1 MPKRKKVRKDTG
13 TPLDSILGKRARGR
27 PGVVR
32 SEIVGRADNY
42 RGIFTT
48 IWNTVGK
55 ELLQA
60 KSKEDVIKAIE
71 LEAHYKSEFSPIAG
85 LILKVLR
92 EKKFPKTQE
101 AQINFLADSL
111 AGREGISARRS
122 RDICDAERKKPKNYI
137 IRQDF
142 YIECSC
148 GYEGPA
154 YHKACPKCG
163 AVSLDLTGFLSFLD
177 VLPPAAFLGIAALCT
192 YVTLGTTKMTQEP
205 CSRLFANLPELRSE
219 IVL

>member
-1 MPKRKKVRKDTG
+1 MLKRKKVRKG
-13 TPLDSILGKRARGR
+13 AGIPLDSILGKRERGR
-27 PGVVR
+27 PGVIR

-48 IWNTVGK
+48 IWDTVGK
-55 ELLQA
+55 QLLQA
-60 KSKEDVIKAIE
+60 KSKENVIKAFE
-71 LEAHYKSEFSPIAG
+71 LEPHYKSEFAAIAG
-85 LILKVLR
+85 LILKVVR

-111 AGREGISARRS
+111 AGREWISPRRS
-122 RDICDAERKKPKNYI
+122 RDICEEERKKPKNYI

-154 YHKACPKCG
+154 YMKACPKCG
-163 AVSLDLTGFLSFLD
+163 AVSLDLLGFSF
-177 VLPPAAFLGIAALCT
+177 F
-192 YVTLGTTKMTQEP
+192 
-205 CSRLFANLPELRSE
+205 S
-219 IVL
+219 